1 MFCILIIGDVMISVT
16 LLSIKDDI
24 EKIKELDNQN
34 VDYLHIDVMDGK
46 FVNNKVDLLS
56 LPPLKNKVEV
66 HLMVNNVKEYV
77 DMYKKYQP
85 EWITF
90 HIEATDDV
98 IGNINYIKEQNMKVG
113 LAISPDTS
121 IQKLLPYLD
130 KVDVV
135 LVMSVVPGKGG
146 QAFIE
151 TSPNKIQELV
161 RLREEYGYNYLI
173 EVDGGINDKTKDK
186 CVGADILAVGSYV
199 TLSDNYAET
208 IGKIL
213 G

>member
-1 MFCILIIGDVMISVT
+1 
-16 LLSIKDDI
+16 
-24 EKIKELDNQN
+24 
-34 VDYLHIDVMDGK
+34 
-46 FVNNKVDLLS
+46 
-56 LPPLKNKVEV
+56 
-66 HLMVNNVKEYV
+66 
-77 DMYKKYQP
+77 
-85 EWITF
+85 
-90 HIEATDDV
+90 
-98 IGNINYIKEQNMKVG
+98 
-113 LAISPDTS
+113 
-121 IQKLLPYLD
+121 
-130 KVDVV
+130 
-135 LVMSVVPGKGG
+135 MSVVPGKGG

-151 TSPNKIQELV
+151 TSPDKIQELV